1 MLWFLLTFCVLPP
14 LGISQVI
21 NDQCCRRHILGF
33 LRHYQGATNA
43 SGTMRTLMVMAATSP
58 CSTVRWDCVLL
69 ACQCSL
75 LLLIGN
81 KLLIFVEAVP
91 HLGFYSP
98 NTGTVAAQPPAARV
112 LKHDESGDGGSS
124 SWIAL
129 FLAIVLTMFGSRW
142 CDCFLLACQCS
153 LCLLI
158 GNKLLIFV
166 RR

>member
-1 MLWFLLTFCVLPP
+1 MFWEP
-14 LGISQVI
+14 L
-21 NDQCCRRHILGF
+21 
-33 LRHYQGATNA
+33 
-43 SGTMRTLMVMAATSP
+43 
-58 CSTVRWDCVLL
+58 VRLFSL

-75 LLLIGN
+75 CLLIWN

-91 HLGFYSP
+91 RLGFYSP
-98 NTGTVAAQPPAARV
+98 NTVAAQPSAARV
-112 LKHDESGDGGSS
+112 LERDESGDGGSS